1 MNLKIITAFHG
12 TVLYSKAF
20 DHPDIYVPVY
30 GGRTVS
36 YHLPEQSRTMLADNT
51 GDNISWMN
59 PFIGEFTC
67 IYWASKHLDQIG
79 NPDYI
84 GLNHYRRLF
93 PVERY
98 MQQLQQSEPFILTTA
113 HVGNATVMQAAELEY
128 GIQDD
133 LEDLF
138 GQILQSQEEKQLL
151 EEFKQQSNYPDKNL
165 FVIPTEELSGYID
178 FMMRAV
184 RLLYRDFQYQYYE
197 GMQHQHRPARLLEF
211 VTSYYL
217 TKLAKTKY
225 TRLVMNYEY
234 PWGQFA

>member
-113 HVGNATVMQAAELEY
+113 HVGNATVMQAAAKWCIGASGNNQRPFQSKGKL
-128 GIQDD
+128 DTD
-133 LEDLF
+133 LW
-138 GQILQSQEEKQLL
+138 GK
-151 EEFKQQSNYPDKNL
+151 
-165 FVIPTEELSGYID
+165 
-178 FMMRAV
+178 
-184 RLLYRDFQYQYYE
+184 FQ
-197 GMQHQHRPARLLEF
+197 R
-211 VTSYYL
+211 
-217 TKLAKTKY
+217 K
-225 TRLVMNYEY
+225 
-234 PWGQFA
+234 